1 MSRAKF
7 LMEVDTVILDEKYI
21 DQLTEYIRSGSLA
34 EDFDYST
41 EERRYEILDFLEKL
55 MELGEVADEAATK
68 IIFKNT
74 QLGAFFSNNHK

>member
-1 MSRAKF
+1 M
-7 LMEVDTVILDEKYI
+7 ILDEKYI
-21 DQLTEYIRSGSLA
+21 DELIEYLKSGNLA
-34 EDFDYST
+34 EDFEYST

-74 QLGAFFSNNHK
+74 QLGAFFENNQK

>member
-1 MSRAKF
+1 M
-7 LMEVDTVILDEKYI
+7 ILDEKYI